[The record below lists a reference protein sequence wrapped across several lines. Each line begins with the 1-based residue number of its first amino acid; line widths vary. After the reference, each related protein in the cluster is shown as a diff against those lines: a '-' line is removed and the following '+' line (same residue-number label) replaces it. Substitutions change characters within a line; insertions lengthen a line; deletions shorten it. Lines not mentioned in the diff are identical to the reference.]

1 MGTKKRWRVPL
12 LPKEYQKGSASLL
25 KGAAVMTAFA
35 LCGKLLGVL
44 LRLYL
49 TSRIGSEGIGLYQLI
64 MSVYGLFSTVATAGL
79 TVAVSR
85 LVAEKAENSLS
96 NATLL
101 LRVSVVAGLA
111 VSLLSTAALLGT
123 ADFFALRVVRE
134 ESTAPSLR
142 ILALSMPF
150 MAVAACFKGWFIAR
164 RQVLRSSSA
173 SFFEQ
178 CVKFAVMALFLN
190 VVMAHTNDLGML
202 CTGIVLG
209 VTIGECCSFFYLWIA
224 YRFLQGYVRRQEYCP
239 TERFG
244 NSLRML
250 GKVATPIG
258 LSIIMTSLL
267 HTAENLILPSV
278 FEKYGGDRS
287 TALSQFGIIRGMV
300 IPLLFFPF
308 AFLQSLVSV
317 MIPEISRLG
326 VSDGKDARD
335 RQIGRILSIAFLF
348 GIAAGGLFFF
358 LPEELGQTFYPG
370 QDVTHALR
378 LLALV
383 NPFMYVQTISDGLL
397 KAVDGQKYTLRYSVY
412 NSLLRLVVIYTL
424 IPLSGAE
431 GYLLLLMLSNTFE
444 FALCYRRLK
453 TYAHFS
459 VGLFRGVL
467 APLASAV
474 LGGIAARLVLH
485 LPSFGN
491 SSPLPSA
498 MAGTAVYLGVFLLL
512 TLPLYRQFLPSAKR
526 RERAAS

>member
-1 MGTKKRWRVPL
+1 M
-12 LPKEYQKGSASLL
+12 PKETQKVSTSLL

-49 TSRIGSEGIGLYQLI
+49 TSRIGSEGIGLYQLV

-85 LVAEKAENSLS
+85 LVAEKAAHSLS

-101 LRVSVVAGLA
+101 LRASVAAGLA

-123 ADFFALRVVRE
+123 ADFFALHIVRD
-134 ESTAPSLR
+134 ESTASSLR
-142 ILALSMPF
+142 ILAFSMPF

-190 VVMAHTNDLGML
+190 GVMAHTNDPGML

-209 VTIGECCSFFYLWIA
+209 VTIGECSSFVYLWVA
-224 YRFLQGYVRRQEYCP
+224 YRFLQGYVRRQEYNP
-239 TERFG
+239 TDGFG
-244 NSLRML
+244 SSLRAL
-250 GKVATPIG
+250 GKVASPIG

-326 VSDGKDARD
+326 VSDGKEARD

-358 LPEELGQTFYPG
+358 LPRELGQTFYPG

-383 NPFMYVQTISDGLL
+383 TPFMYVQTICDGLL

-412 NSLLRLVVIYTL
+412 NSLLRLAVIYTL
-424 IPLSGAE
+424 IPLTGAE

-453 TYAHFS
+453 TYARFS
-459 VGLFRGVL
+459 VGTLRGVL

-474 LGGIAARLVLH
+474 LGGAAARLILR
-485 LPSFGN
+485 LPAFMYA
-491 SSPLPSA
+491 SPLSAA
-498 MAGTAVYLGVFLLL
+498 MAGSAVYLGIFLLL
-512 TLPLYRQFLPSAKR
+512 TLPLYRQFLPSVKHK
-526 RERAAS
+526 ERAAA

>member
-1 MGTKKRWRVPL
+1 MLEGPD
-12 LPKEYQKGSASLL
+12 LPKESQKAAPSLL
-25 KGAAVMTAFA
+25 KGAAVMTVFA

-49 TSRIGSEGIGLYQLI
+49 TSRIGSEGIGLYQLV

-85 LVAEKAENSLS
+85 LAAEKAASDLS
-96 NATLL
+96 NASLL
-101 LRVSVVAGLA
+101 LKASTVAGLA
-111 VSLLSTAALLGT
+111 VSVLATVCLLGT
-123 ADFFALRVVRE
+123 ADFFARVVVQDVR
-134 ESTAPSLR
+134 TAPSLR

-173 SFFEQ
+173 SLFEQ
-178 CVKFAVMALFLN
+178 CVKFAVMAFFLN
-190 VVMAHTNDLGML
+190 GVMAHTNDLGTL

-209 VTIGECCSFFYLWIA
+209 VTIGECSSFCYLWIA
-224 YRFLQGYVRRQEYCP
+224 YRFLRGRVAKRDYRP
-239 TERFG
+239 TERFAD
-244 NSLRML
+244 SLRSL
-250 GKVATPIG
+250 CGVAAPIG
-258 LSIIMTSLL
+258 LSIVITSLL
-267 HTAENLILPSV
+267 HTAENLLLPSV
-278 FEKYGGDRS
+278 FQRYGGDRAE
-287 TALSQFGIIRGMV
+287 ALSQFGIIRGMV

-326 VSDGKDARD
+326 VSDGKTARD
-335 RQIGRILSIAFLF
+335 RQIGRILTVAVLF
-348 GIAAGGLFFF
+348 GVAAGGLFFF

-383 NPFMYVQTISDGLL
+383 NPFMYVQTICDGLL

-412 NSLLRLVVIYTL
+412 NSLLRLAVIYTL

-453 TYAHFS
+453 KYATFS
-459 VGLFRGVL
+459 VGFLHGVL
-467 APLASAV
+467 APVGSALLGGLLARAVLRLPAFAQASAV
-474 LGGIAARLVLH
+474 SA
-485 LPSFGN
+485 
-491 SSPLPSA
+491 A

-512 TLPLYRQFLPSAKR
+512 TLPLYRPFLPSYKR
-526 RERAAS
+526 RERAAA

>member
-1 MGTKKRWRVPL
+1 MPSSNARA
-12 LPKEYQKGSASLL
+12 SSSLL
-25 KGAAVMTAFA
+25 KGAAVMTVFA
-35 LCGKLLGVL
+35 LCGKLLGVF

-49 TSRIGSEGIGLYQLI
+49 TARIGSEGIGLYQLV

-85 LVAEKAENSLS
+85 LAAEKAAHSLS

-101 LRVSVVAGLA
+101 LRASIVAGLA
-111 VSLLSTAALLGT
+111 VSLLSTAVLLGT
-123 ADFFALRVVRE
+123 ADFFAKHVVQDIR
-134 ESTAPSLR
+134 TASSLR
-142 ILALSMPF
+142 ILACSMPF
-150 MAVAACFKGWFIAR
+150 MAIAACFKGWFIAR

-173 SFFEQ
+173 SLFEQ

-190 VVMAHTNDLGML
+190 GVMAHTNDLGLL

-209 VTIGECCSFFYLWIA
+209 VTIGECSSFCYLWIA
-224 YRFLQGYVRRQEYCP
+224 YRFLRGHVGWQDYHP
-239 TERFG
+239 TDRFG
-244 NSLRML
+244 ESLCAL
-250 GKVATPIG
+250 GKVAAPIG

-267 HTAENLILPSV
+267 HTAENLLLPSV
-278 FEKYGGDRS
+278 FERYGGDRA
-287 TALSQFGIIRGMV
+287 TALSQFGVIRGMV

-326 VSDGKDARD
+326 VSDGIEARD
-335 RQIGRILSIAFLF
+335 RQIQRILTIAFLF

-358 LPEELGQTFYPG
+358 LPQELGETFYPG

-383 NPFMYVQTISDGLL
+383 NPFMYVQTICDGLL

-412 NSLLRLVVIYTL
+412 NSLLRLAVIFTL

-453 TYAHFS
+453 TYARFS
-459 VGLFRGVL
+459 VGMVRGVL
-467 APLASAV
+467 APLVSAV
-474 LGGIAARLVLH
+474 LGGFAARLVLR
-485 LPSFGN
+485 LPSFVGA
-491 SSPLPSA
+491 SPLPSA
-498 MAGTAVYLGVFLLL
+498 MAGSAVYLGVFLLL
-512 TLPLYRQFLPSAKR
+512 TLPLYKQFLPIAKR
-526 RERAAS
+526 RERAAA

>member
-1 MGTKKRWRVPL
+1 
-12 LPKEYQKGSASLL
+12 
-25 KGAAVMTAFA
+25 MTVFA

-49 TSRIGSEGIGLYQLI
+49 TSRIGSEGIGLYQLV

-85 LVAEKAENSLS
+85 LVAEKAARDLS

-101 LRVSVVAGLA
+101 LRVSVVAGLG
-111 VSLLSTAALLGT
+111 VSLLSTAVLLGT
-123 ADFFALRVVRE
+123 ADFFAQRVVQDVR
-134 ESTAPSLR
+134 TASSLR
-142 ILALSMPF
+142 ILAFSMPF

-164 RQVLRSSSA
+164 RQVLRSASA

-190 VVMAHTNDLGML
+190 GVMAHTNDLGML

-209 VTIGECCSFFYLWIA
+209 VTIGEFSSFCYLWIA
-224 YRFLQGYVRRQEYCP
+224 YRFLRGHVNRREYSP
-239 TERFG
+239 TDRFG
-244 NSLRML
+244 SSLRTL
-250 GKVATPIG
+250 GQVAMPIG

-278 FEKYGGDRS
+278 FERYGGDRA
-287 TALSQFGIIRGMV
+287 TALSQFGVIRGMV

-326 VSDGKDARD
+326 VSDGTEARD
-335 RQIGRILSIAFLF
+335 RQIGKILTIAFLF
-348 GIAAGGLFFF
+348 GIAAGGLFGF
-358 LPEELGQTFYPG
+358 LPEELGETFYPG

-383 NPFMYVQTISDGLL
+383 TPFMYVQTICDGLL

-412 NSLLRLVVIYTL
+412 NSLLRLAVIFTL

-459 VGLFRGVL
+459 VGTLRGVL
-467 APLASAV
+467 APLGSAV
-474 LGGIAARLVLH
+474 LGGFAARLVLR
-485 LPSFGN
+485 LPAFIHASA
-491 SSPLPSA
+491 LPAA
-498 MAGTAVYLGVFLLL
+498 MAGSAVYLGVFLLL
-512 TLPLYRQFLPSAKR
+512 TLPLYRQFLPTAKR
-526 RERAAS
+526 RSRAAA